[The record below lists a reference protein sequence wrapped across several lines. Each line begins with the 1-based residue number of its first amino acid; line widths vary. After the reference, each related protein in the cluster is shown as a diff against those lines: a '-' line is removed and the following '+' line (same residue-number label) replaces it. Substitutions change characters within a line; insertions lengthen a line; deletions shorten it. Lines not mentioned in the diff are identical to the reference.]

1 MNIDSDSVS
10 VLLSNQEACCWVA
23 GGAGYGGVSVGRSC
37 CRSAGFREFVKMSS
51 RALRRLKGKQRGQED
66 LDLAELR
73 VEEEEEA
80 AGEGEEL
87 EEQEEVL
94 QPVRGAGRKTKRSK
108 SQKNISNIYELI
120 GDPDNDTDKSPTDE
134 ENVLTGRSHGVQK
147 QECQP
152 DMETTKSDSNEKLKK
167 KKKKKKKK
175 TAPGDVQEESTAG
188 DDIDALLETIEKTN
202 GLSHQSEDSGVSGH
216 RPVLYV
222 EHRNLNPENELKRYF
237 GARAVLGDQ
246 RPRQR
251 QRQFHRSTW
260 MTAPKDTW
268 PRFSKPGISMSLL
281 ESKNGLHFFVFEH
294 SREYQQVQFRFFD
307 AVESMDPNN
316 IVVLLQL
323 NPYHVDSLLQLS
335 DVCRIQEDQETAR
348 DLIERA
354 LYSFECA
361 FHPVFSLT
369 SGTSRLD
376 YRRAENRAFYLAVY
390 KHMMFLEKRGCPR
403 TALEYC
409 RLLLSLDPDN
419 DPLFMLLLIDFL
431 CLRCRE
437 YASLIRLYEEWEVH
451 RKLSQL
457 PNFAYSVALALY
469 HSSQQEET
477 PPEESQR
484 MKLKSDRMLQ
494 DALIMFPGV
503 LMPLLDLCTVQPDA
517 AVSSHD
523 FFGPRNRIGQPSA
536 LSVLEGLYVGRCH
549 SMWKE
554 AGVMLWME
562 GNVGEVL
569 KRVDS
574 KDPFV
579 EECLNKRKQGYQI
592 VPRHIHRHVL
602 LSEIKEATS
611 ALPLDV
617 TAQPVMSYD
626 PLPPLDSI
634 ASYTRP
640 ERPNAGASNES
651 TLSLFFRSLLPNF
664 NLQGGQR
671 PEDDLEVARAGRE
684 LNQEVNRLMVA
695 MRDMLANI
703 QFQEPQRA
711 DNPDRD
717 EEEWD

>member
-1 MNIDSDSVS
+1 
-10 VLLSNQEACCWVA
+10 
-23 GGAGYGGVSVGRSC
+23 
-37 CRSAGFREFVKMSS
+37 MSS
-51 RALRRLKGKQRGQED
+51 RALRRLKGKQRGQEAIDIGD
-66 LDLAELR
+66 LKLNS
-73 VEEEEEA
+73 EEA
-80 AGEGEEL
+80 GGAEL
-87 EEQEEVL
+87 EEAKDEELDEVL
-94 QPVRGAGRKTKRSK
+94 QPAKASSSRRAKKSK

-120 GDPDNDTDKSPTDE
+120 GEVDNDVDTNPTDE
-134 ENVLTGRSHGVQK
+134 ESVLAARTPEESRVSPELPK
-147 QECQP
+147 QET
-152 DMETTKSDSNEKLKK
+152 ETPKSDGDRKLNNKK
-167 KKKKKKKK
+167 KKKRKKKK
-175 TAPGDVQEESTAG
+175 ASAGDMQEESGAG
-188 DDIDALLETIEKTN
+188 DDIDALLETIKKTN
-202 GLSHQSEDSGVSGH
+202 GLSHTSEDCGASGY

-246 RPRQR
+246 KPRQR

-260 MTAPKDTW
+260 MTTPKDTW
-268 PRFSKPGISMSLL
+268 PRFSRPGISMSLL
-281 ESKNGLHFFVFEH
+281 ESKDGLQFFVFEH
-294 SREYQQVQFRFFD
+294 SRDYQQVQFKFFD

-376 YRRAENRAFYLAVY
+376 YRRPENRAFYLAVY

-409 RLLLSLDPDN
+409 KLILSLDPDN
-419 DPLFMLLLIDFL
+419 DPLCMLLLIDFL

-437 YASLIRLYEEWEVH
+437 YASLIRLYEEWKVH
-451 RKLSQL
+451 RNLSQL
-457 PNFAYSVALALY
+457 PNFAFSVALACY
-469 HSSQQEET
+469 HLSQQEET
-477 PPEESQR
+477 TSDESQR
-484 MKLKSDRMLQ
+484 MKVKSDIMLQ
-494 DALIMFPGV
+494 EALIMFPGV

-517 AVSSHD
+517 AVSSHA
-523 FFGPRNRIGQPSA
+523 FFGPKSRLGQPPA
-536 LSVLEGLYVGRCH
+536 LTELEGLYVGRCH
-549 SMWKE
+549 SLWKE

-562 GNVGEVL
+562 GNVREVL

-574 KDPFV
+574 QDPLV
-579 EECLNKRKQGYQI
+579 DDCQNKRKQRYQSA
-592 VPRHIHRHVL
+592 PRSIHRHVL

-611 ALPLDV
+611 TLPLEV
-617 TAQPVMSYD
+617 TTQPVMSYD

-634 ASYTRP
+634 MSYTRP
-640 ERPNAGASNES
+640 ERQNARASNES
-651 TLSLFFRSLLPNF
+651 TLSLLFRSLLPNF

-703 QFQEPQRA
+703 QFQEPQRE